1 MRVKK
6 MPALALVVAAAA
18 LSLTAC
24 GSSDG
29 SSASASAGTSTTASS
44 STTGGTSTGGT
55 STGGASTGGASTGGT
70 STGGQGSTLGSTSSG
85 SSSADKGSTSASS
98 SSGFSSGSGKGSK
111 VAAQTQAST
120 SAAPRCKTDLLAPS
134 AAATGV
140 KNEIV
145 VNLKNTGSSTC
156 SLHGFPGVQLIGPD
170 GLGDTGPDAARTEA
184 SPSTVTIGPGE
195 ETRFLL
201 RYIPDTSG
209 SGKTYTRL
217 LVTPPNDRVG
227 EIVNLDK
234 LAFTISASSG
244 NAPDVYVDPVGY
256 HVGSGK

>member
-6 MPALALVVAAAA
+6 MSALALVVAAAG

-29 SSASASAGTSTTASS
+29 SSTSADTSASHTSASTAASS
-44 STTGGTSTGGT
+44 STGGQDSTST
-55 STGGASTGGASTGGT
+55 A
-70 STGGQGSTLGSTSSG
+70 GSSASG
-85 SSSADKGSTSASS
+85 SSTGSTKGSGLTAQNQSAT
-98 SSGFSSGSGKGSK
+98 SGSM
-111 VAAQTQAST
+111 
-120 SAAPRCKTDLLAPS
+120 CKTDHLALS
-134 AAATGV
+134 ASATGV
-140 KNEIV
+140 KNQIV

-156 SLHGFPGVQLIGPD
+156 SLHGFPGVQLVGPD
-170 GLGDTGPDAARTEA
+170 GLGDTGPDAARTDVSA
-184 SPSTVTIGPGE
+184 SNVTIGPGE

-201 RYIPDTSG
+201 HFIPDTSG
-209 SGKTYTRL
+209 SGKSYTRL
-217 LVTPPNDRVG
+217 SVTPPNEKVS
-227 EIVNLDK
+227 EIVDLNN

>member
-6 MPALALVVAAAA
+6 MPALALILAVAG

-29 SSASASAGTSTTASS
+29 SSASAKTSASTAASS
-44 STTGGTSTGGT
+44 STGGK
-55 STGGASTGGASTGGT
+55 
-70 STGGQGSTLGSTSSG
+70 GSTSGSSSSG
-85 SSSADKGSTSASS
+85 SSTGGKGSTSASS
-98 SSGFSSGSGKGSK
+98 SSGSTGGKGS
-111 VAAQTQAST
+111 ALTAQTQSST
-120 SAAPRCKTDLLAPS
+120 SGSMCKTDHLAPS
-134 AAATGV
+134 ATATGT

-145 VNLKNTGSSTC
+145 VNLKNTGSSKC
-156 SLHGFPGVQLIGPD
+156 SMHGFPGVQLIGPD
-170 GLGDTGPDAARTEA
+170 GLGDTGPDAARTDVSA
-184 SPSTVTIGPGE
+184 STVTIGPGE

-201 RYIPDTSG
+201 HFIPDTSG

-217 LVTPPNDRVG
+217 SVTPPNEKVS
-227 EIVNLDK
+227 EIVDLND

>member
-6 MPALALVVAAAA
+6 MPALALILAAAG

-29 SSASASAGTSTTASS
+29 SSASANTGASTAASS
-44 STTGGTSTGGT
+44 STGGTRSTSGSSSSDSSTGGT
-55 STGGASTGGASTGGT
+55 
-70 STGGQGSTLGSTSSG
+70 GSN
-85 SSSADKGSTSASS
+85 SASS
-98 SSGFSSGSGKGSK
+98 SSGTSTGSSKGSK
-111 VAAQTQAST
+111 LAAQSST
-120 SAAPRCKTDLLAPS
+120 SGSRCKTDHLAPS
-134 AAATGV
+134 ATATGT

-145 VNLKNTGSSTC
+145 VNLKNTGSSAC
-156 SLHGFPGVQLIGPD
+156 SMHGFPGVQLVGPD
-170 GLGDTGPDAARTEA
+170 GLGDTGPDAARTDVSA
-184 SPSTVTIGPGE
+184 STVTIGPGE

-201 RYIPDTSG
+201 HFIPDTSG

-217 LVTPPNDRVG
+217 SVTPPNEKVS
-227 EIVNLDK
+227 EIVDLND

>member
-6 MPALALVVAAAA
+6 MPALALILAAAG

-29 SSASASAGTSTTASS
+29 SSASASTSASTTASS
-44 STTGGTSTGGT
+44 ST
-55 STGGASTGGASTGGT
+55 GASTSTTGGT
-70 STGGQGSTLGSTSSG
+70 STGGQGSTSGSSSSG
-85 SSSADKGSTSASS
+85 SSGSTG
-98 SSGFSSGSGKGSK
+98 SSGSSGSGKGSGT
-111 VAAQTQAST
+111 AAKTQSST
-120 SAAPRCKTDLLAPS
+120 SASVCKTDKLAFS
-134 AAATGV
+134 ASATGT

-145 VNLKNTGSSTC
+145 VNLKNTGSSKC
-156 SLHGFPGVQLIGPD
+156 SMHGFPGVQLVGPD
-170 GLGDTGPDAARTEA
+170 GLGDTGPDAARTDA
-184 SPSTVTIGPGE
+184 SASTVTIGPGE

-209 SGKTYTRL
+209 SGKKYTRL
-217 LVTPPNDRVG
+217 DVTPPNEKVS
-227 EIVNLDK
+227 EIVNLNG

-244 NAPDVYVDPVGY
+244 SAPDVYVDPVGY

>member
-6 MPALALVVAAAA
+6 MPALAFVVAAAG

-24 GSSDG
+24 GSSGG
-29 SSASASAGTSTTASS
+29 SGASAGTTASTTASS
-44 STTGGTSTGGT
+44 STDASGST
-55 STGGASTGGASTGGT
+55 TGGT
-70 STGGQGSTLGSTSSG
+70 STGGQGSTSG
-85 SSSADKGSTSASS
+85 SSSSGSTGGQGSTS
-98 SSGFSSGSGKGSK
+98 GSSGSGKAGGT
-111 VAAQTQAST
+111 AAQAQTST
-120 SAAPRCKTDLLAPS
+120 SSSMCKTDHLAFS
-134 AAATGV
+134 ASASGT

-145 VNLKNTGSSTC
+145 VNLKNTGSGKC
-156 SLHGFPGVQLIGPD
+156 SMHGFPGVQLVGPD
-170 GLGDTGPDAARTEA
+170 GLGDTGPDAARTDA
-184 SPSTVTIGPGE
+184 SAATVTIGPGE

-209 SGKTYTRL
+209 SGKKYTRL
-217 LVTPPNDRVG
+217 DVTPPNEKVS
-227 EIVNLDK
+227 EIVNLNG